1 LTRHESL
8 KNERS
13 GHNEGITMQIDTVG
27 ITWGG
32 VVISAAKRRAMA
44 AAVCGAVNSNGSY
57 A

>member
-1 LTRHESL
+1 L